1 MTDQLTPRQFLGT
14 PGLEDWRLLGDGAT
28 AFFRTDSFAASARLV
43 QAIAEVPGLEDNRPD
58 VDVRGGGVT
67 VRFFTLRPGFA
78 GLTTTDADLAGRI
91 SEEARAQGLAA
102 DTTNVQYLLTIVGAP
117 DIAAVMPFWK
127 AILGYEPRVDSPEED
142 LVDPRGRAPGIWFE
156 TFDDAQPGRN
166 GIHVAVWVPEDQAEA
181 RVAAALAAGG
191 RMVRDRFAPA
201 WWTLADPDGNE
212 ADVATTA
219 NRD

>member
-1 MTDQLTPRQFLGT
+1 MTLTIRQFHEAAGT
-14 PGLEDWRLLGDGAT
+14 EDWRVIGDGAC
-28 AFFRTDSFAASARLV
+28 AFYRTDSLADGARFV
-43 QAIAEVPGLEDNRPD
+43 GAIAAVPGAEEHRPD
-58 VDVRGGGVT
+58 VDLRPDGVT
-67 VRFFTLRPGFA
+67 VRLVTATAESYGMTDRDVELAGAISEAAREL
-78 GLTTTDADLAGRI
+78 GLTADPSR
-91 SEEARAQGLAA
+91 
-102 DTTNVQYLLTIVGAP
+102 VQSFLVIVGSLLP
-117 DIAAVMPFWK
+117 ERVMPFWR
-127 AILGYEPRVDSPEED
+127 AILGYEPRADSPEED